1 MLLYFNVLQLQKSIE
16 INIKI
21 QIFFTKFILRKSIK
35 SRPKNC
41 KNLYSLNSRNNVIFV
56 QILNFMPKISNRAV
70 SMPASPI
77 RKLVPYAIAAKAKG
91 TKVYHLNI
99 GQPDIET
106 PKTALDALK
115 NIDLKVLEYA
125 LSDGNLEY
133 RKQLEKYYHS
143 LGFNDLTTDN
153 FIVTNGG
160 SEALNFALSVLC
172 DDGDEIIIPE
182 PYYANY
188 NGFTNAIGVKVVAV
202 PSTIDTG
209 FALPSIE
216 EFEKKITDKTK
227 AILICNPG
235 NPTGYL
241 YTREELQKLA
251 EISLKHDIVIISDE
265 VYREYVYDG
274 EKQVSMLEFPE
285 IAEHSIIIDSE
296 SKRYSMCG
304 VRIGCLVT
312 RSKTLHNAAMLF
324 AQARL
329 SPVLIGQILATAAH
343 DNDAEYIQS
352 VREEYT
358 KRRNL
363 LVELLNEIPGVKCPK
378 PKGAFYCVA
387 ELPVE
392 DADDFAQWML
402 ESFSDNGET
411 VMVAPASGFYSVPEL
426 GKKQVRIAYVLKEED
441 LRRSVELLKIALE
454 QYKK

>member
-1 MLLYFNVLQLQKSIE
+1 MCY
-16 INIKI
+16 KI
-21 QIFFTKFILRKSIK
+21 SD
-35 SRPKNC
+35 
-41 KNLYSLNSRNNVIFV
+41 
-56 QILNFMPKISNRAV
+56 MPKTSVRAGR
-70 SMPASPI
+70 MPASPI
-77 RKLVPYAIAAKAKG
+77 RKLVPYAIAAKTKG

-125 LSDGNLEY
+125 LSEGNLEY

-143 LGFNDLTTDN
+143 LGFTDLTTDN

-216 EFEKKITDKTK
+216 EFEKKITDKTR
-227 AILICNPG
+227 AIIVCNPG

-251 EISLKHDIVIISDE
+251 EIALKHDIVIISDE

-312 RSKTLHNAAMLF
+312 RSKTLHDAAMKF

-363 LVELLNEIPGVKCPK
+363 LVELLNEIPGVKCPT

-392 DADDFAQWML
+392 DADDFAQWLL
-402 ESFSDNGET
+402 EHFSDNGET

-441 LRRSVELLKIALE
+441 LRRSVELIKIALE

>member
-1 MLLYFNVLQLQKSIE
+1 
-16 INIKI
+16 
-21 QIFFTKFILRKSIK
+21 
-35 SRPKNC
+35 
-41 KNLYSLNSRNNVIFV
+41 
-56 QILNFMPKISNRAV
+56 MPKISNRAV

-77 RKLVPYAIAAKAKG
+77 RKLVPYALAAKAKG

-125 LSDGNLEY
+125 LSEGNLDY

-143 LGFNDLTTDN
+143 VGFTDLTTDN

-160 SEALNFALSVLC
+160 SEALNFALSVVC
-172 DDGDEIIIPE
+172 DSGDEVIIPE

-188 NGFTNAIGVKVVAV
+188 NGFTNAIGVKVVAI
-202 PSTIDTG
+202 PSSIDTG
-209 FALPSIE
+209 FALPKIE

-241 YTREELQKLA
+241 YNREELQKLA
-251 EISLKHDIVIISDE
+251 EIALKHDIVIISDE

-274 EKQVSMLEFPE
+274 EKQISMLEFPE
-285 IAEHSIIIDSE
+285 LKENCIIIDSE

-304 VRIGCLVT
+304 VRIGFLVT
-312 RSKTLHNAAMLF
+312 RSQSLHNAAMLF

-343 DNDAEYIQS
+343 NDDAEYIKS

-411 VMVAPASGFYSVPEL
+411 VMVAPASGFYSQPEL
-426 GKKQVRIAYVLKEED
+426 GKKQVRIAYVLKSED
-441 LRRSVELLKIALE
+441 LKRSVELLKLALE
-454 QYKK
+454 KYNNK

>member
-1 MLLYFNVLQLQKSIE
+1 
-16 INIKI
+16 
-21 QIFFTKFILRKSIK
+21 
-35 SRPKNC
+35 
-41 KNLYSLNSRNNVIFV
+41 
-56 QILNFMPKISNRAV
+56 MPKLSQRAGR
-70 SMPASPI
+70 MPASPI
-77 RKLVPYAIAAKAKG
+77 RKLVPYALAAKARG

-106 PKTALDALK
+106 IPAALEALK
-115 NIDLKVLEYA
+115 HIDLKVLEYA
-125 LSDGNLEY
+125 LSEGNIEY

-143 LGFNDLTTDN
+143 LGFTDLTTDN

-160 SEALNFALSVLC
+160 SEALNFALSLLC

-188 NGFTNAIGVKVVAV
+188 NGFSNAIGVKVVAV
-202 PSTIDTG
+202 PSSIDSG
-209 FALPSIE
+209 FALPNIE
-216 EFEKKITDKTK
+216 EFEKKITDKTR
-227 AILICNPG
+227 AILVCNPG

-241 YTREELQKLA
+241 YNRDELQKLA
-251 EISLKHDIVIISDE
+251 EIALKHDIVIISDE

-274 EKQVSMLEFPE
+274 EKQISMLEFPE
-285 IAEHSIIIDSE
+285 IAENSIIIDSE

-312 RSKTLHNAAMLF
+312 RSKKLHDAAIKF

-329 SPVLIGQILATAAH
+329 SPVLLGQIIATAAH
-343 DNDAEYIQS
+343 NDDAEYINS
-352 VREEYT
+352 VRDEYT

-387 ELPVE
+387 ELPVN
-392 DADDFAQWML
+392 DADDFAQWLL
-402 ESFSDNGET
+402 EHFSDKGET

-426 GKKQVRIAYVLKEED
+426 GKKQVRIAYVLKSED
-441 LRRSVELLKIALE
+441 LKRSVELLKLALE
-454 QYKK
+454 KYNK

>member
-1 MLLYFNVLQLQKSIE
+1 
-16 INIKI
+16 
-21 QIFFTKFILRKSIK
+21 
-35 SRPKNC
+35 
-41 KNLYSLNSRNNVIFV
+41 
-56 QILNFMPKISNRAV
+56 MPKISNRAV

-77 RKLVPYAIAAKAKG
+77 RKLVPYALAAKAKG

-106 PKTALDALK
+106 PQTALNALK

-125 LSDGNLEY
+125 LSEGNLDY

-143 LGFNDLTTDN
+143 IGFNDITTDN

-160 SEALNFALSVLC
+160 SEALNFALSVVC
-172 DDGDEIIIPE
+172 DSGDEVIIPE

-188 NGFTNAIGVKVVAV
+188 NGFTNAIGVKVVAI
-202 PSTIDTG
+202 PSSIETG

-216 EFEKKITDKTK
+216 EFEKKITNKTK

-241 YTREELQKLA
+241 YNREELQKLA
-251 EISLKHDIVIISDE
+251 EIALKHDIVIISDE

-274 EKQVSMLEFPE
+274 EKQISMLEFPE
-285 IAEHSIIIDSE
+285 LKENCIIIDSE

-304 VRIGCLVT
+304 VRIGFLVT
-312 RSKTLHNAAMLF
+312 RSQTLHNAAMLF

-343 DNDAEYIQS
+343 NDDAEYINS

-363 LVELLNEIPGVKCPK
+363 LVELLNEIPGVKCPT

-392 DADDFAQWML
+392 DADVFAQWLL
-402 ESFSDNGET
+402 EEFSDNGET
-411 VMVAPASGFYSVPEL
+411 VMVAPASGFYSQPEL
-426 GKKQVRIAYVLKEED
+426 GKKQVRIAYVLKSED
-441 LRRSVELLKIALE
+441 LKRSVELLKLALE
-454 QYKK
+454 KYNNK